1 MYTYWNLFVVLE
13 LIVQPGAGT
22 DGHTQLRPAAAGD
35 YSTLWFHT
43 IVRNRRRILCCVCGL
58 LAEHAPNVNGRETE
72 SVSHSMHVSYHAHQV
87 LVQSSLP

>member
-22 DGHTQLRPAAAGD
+22 DGRTQLRPAAAGD

-43 IVRNRRRILCCVCGL
+43 IVRNQRRILCCACGL
-58 LAEHAPNVNGRETE
+58 LAEHAPNVNGREVTE
-72 SVSHSMHVSYHAHQV
+72 HGETQSVTCMYYLMPTKSN
-87 LVQSSLP
+87 